1 MGKYYLAPTV
11 AADAEDKAVSRGA
24 GAFMVVRRSAPTYV
38 FLGTLAHYSMLSVLP
53 GMPWRPAALALLVAH
68 LGEGGWWCCCRR
80 HPMDAAALRDAPSAS
95 PDRAG
100 PSLGILSALESELGS
115 RFPLTSP
122 WNAIAS
128 LYNAALGREVR
139 VRRRACAKALRHRP
153 AALPAPRPR
162 SQSLGA
168 ACMAWLA
175 VQAIVGA
182 PLIEA
187 VLTAWPGLVSADVAR
202 PAFCAL
208 GLAAGLAVIVL
219 DCNL

>member
-1 MGKYYLAPTV
+1 VGKYYLAPTV

-68 LGEGGWWCCCRR
+68 LG
-80 HPMDAAALRDAPSAS
+80 
-95 PDRAG
+95 

-128 LYNAALGREVR
+128 LYNAALGRE
-139 VRRRACAKALRHRP
+139 
-153 AALPAPRPR
+153 
-162 SQSLGA
+162 SLGA